1 MSHMLACLGF
11 TALAKFRCRIQMDI
25 PGNSFSLFVLYLVIS
40 GNFLAPLFSCRLRQ
54 FIEGSMVVRH
64 ILGFLTLTFF
74 VVVATKSAPI
84 SYAAVMGLSAFFY
97 GWFLMTTRMS
107 LNFWFLF
114 ILLIGSVY
122 LIHLYQSDLTSDK
135 PTREQ
140 EGVFT
145 MLKKVFTGLAAALTV
160 LGFLAYYGEKR
171 IEYGEKFCH
180 MNFILGVPTCKGESP
195 SVGFFDALRGI
206 FRH

>member
-1 MSHMLACLGF
+1 
-11 TALAKFRCRIQMDI
+11 MDV

-54 FIEGSMVVRH
+54 FIENSMVVRH

-74 VVVATKSAPI
+74 VVVATKSAPMT
-84 SYAAVMGLSAFFY
+84 YAAVLGLSGLFY

-107 LNFWFLF
+107 LNFWFLV
-114 ILLIGSVY
+114 ITLLGSVY

-135 PTREQ
+135 PTPQQ
-140 EGVFT
+140 EEVFN
-145 MLKKVFTGLAAALTV
+145 MLKKAFTGLAAALTV

-171 IEYGEKFCH
+171 IEYGEKFSH
-180 MNFILGVPTCKGESP
+180 EKFFLGVPACKGESP
-195 SVGFFDALRGI
+195 NIGFFDALRGI